1 MKSDTPTSHK
11 QKEVPPAVKPF
22 SRSDL
27 PLGSDGRIYHLQL
40 LPDELSSD
48 IILVG
53 DPGRALFIAE
63 RFFGE
68 IEVSREH
75 RGLRS
80 ITGRTRTG
88 NQRVSVVTSG
98 MGTPSLEIVLQEIS
112 ILKQIDLTSRTPKQ
126 LPEPLQIIRVGTSGG
141 LQAETPLGTAIVT
154 RYAFGF
160 DNTGLFYEAPAADEN
175 CSRLE
180 HTLHEYLKA
189 NTPKGSRFFGRIW
202 PYVSIGSQSLL
213 SCIIQIGNG
222 LGYACREGVTIS
234 NSGFFANQGRDV
246 LSIHPSVPDLDL
258 IMSHFDTGIS
268 GLRVENMEM
277 ETSALFHLGHGQGFH
292 TASICPTVSNRR
304 LETFANDYEQHVARA
319 VEVALRALRENRA
332 RIVK

>member
-1 MKSDTPTSHK
+1 VK
-11 QKEVPPAVKPF
+11 QF

-27 PLGSDGRIYHLQL
+27 PLGHDGRVYHLQL
-40 LPDELSSD
+40 LPEELSSD

-53 DPGRALFIAE
+53 DPGRAVFIAE
-63 RFFGE
+63 YFFNE

-80 ITGRTRTG
+80 ITGRTRSG

-112 ILKQIDLTSRTPKQ
+112 ILKQVDLTSRTSKA
-126 LPEPLQIIRVGTSGG
+126 LSEPLQIIRVGTSGG
-141 LQAETPLGTAIVT
+141 LQAETSLGTAIIS

-160 DNTGLFYEAPAADEN
+160 DNTGLFYEAPAADET
-175 CSRLE
+175 CARLE
-180 HTLHEYLKA
+180 LELYEYLKI
-189 NTPKGSRFFGRIW
+189 NTPKNSRFFGRIW
-202 PYVSIGSQSLL
+202 PYVSRGSASML
-213 SCIIQIGNG
+213 SCTTQIARD
-222 LGYACREGVTIS
+222 LGCGFREGATIS

-246 LSIHPSVPDLDL
+246 LPIHPSIPDLDL
-258 IMSHFDTGIS
+258 VMSRFDTHID

-304 LETFANDYEQHVARA
+304 LETFAENYEQHVISA
-319 VEVALRALRENRA
+319 VEIALRALSAHRAGLANR
-332 RIVK
+332 